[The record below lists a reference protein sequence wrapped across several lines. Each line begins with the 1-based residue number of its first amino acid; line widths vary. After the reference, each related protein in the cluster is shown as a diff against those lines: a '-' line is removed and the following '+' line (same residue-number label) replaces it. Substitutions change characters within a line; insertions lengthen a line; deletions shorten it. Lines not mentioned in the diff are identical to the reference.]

1 MFKERERMG
10 ETITNL
16 WFCGWREGEACSA
29 SKAGKK
35 TKKNKRER
43 KSLSHLSFLL
53 SFHENEGKSLLCLP
67 TTYALVIYYNSLAR
81 YYTHRH
87 TRVLQIPLSLSL
99 PLKTS
104 TTTTITITVR
114 SKNTRADRTFSFPST
129 RSCARRVPTFL
140 KIPPGSRRSAP
151 LRRL

>member
-1 MFKERERMG
+1 MG
-10 ETITNL
+10 ETITL
-16 WFCGWREGEACSA
+16 QICGFAAGEKERPALLRRRE
-29 SKAGKK
+29 KKQKK
-35 TKKNKRER
+35 TRER
-43 KSLSHLSFLL
+43 EKVCHIFPSFSRSTKTKAKVYFVYLQHTRSLFI
-53 SFHENEGKSLLCLP
+53 
-67 TTYALVIYYNSLAR
+67 TTRSLAR

-129 RSCARRVPTFL
+129 RSCARRVPTFV

>member
-1 MFKERERMG
+1 MG

-29 SKAGKK
+29 SRAGKK
-35 TKKNKRER
+35 TKKKQERE
-43 KSLSHLSFLL
+43 KKLSHLSFLP
-53 SFHENEGKSLLCLP
+53 SFSRSTKTKAKVCFFFVYLQHTRSLFI
-67 TTYALVIYYNSLAR
+67 TTRSLAR

-129 RSCARRVPTFL
+129 RSCARRVPTFV

>member
-1 MFKERERMG
+1 MG
-10 ETITNL
+10 ETITTNL

-29 SKAGKK
+29 SRAGKK
-35 TKKNKRER
+35 TKKKQERE
-43 KSLSHLSFLL
+43 KKLSHLSFLL
-53 SFHENEGKSLLCLP
+53 VPRKRRQKSTLSTYNIRARYLLQL
-67 TTYALVIYYNSLAR
+67 ARSLAT
-81 YYTHRH
+81 THRQ